1 MRDSGTLITCETAVV
16 VVRSTWIERSMFDFF
31 VAAVNLAPVGLLL
44 LFWGVFPRDCG
55 IHPIYQ
61 ESGIETVDDRTEV
74 QETTIGGA
82 R

>member
-1 MRDSGTLITCETAVV
+1 
-16 VVRSTWIERSMFDFF
+16 MFDFF
-31 VAAVNLAPVGLLL
+31 VTAVNLAPVGLLL